1 MVATYPVET
10 LRGKRERMKDRAGGK
25 LLEKG
30 GVVRGEQSVG
40 PRTVGAEEE
49 LSGSA
54 GEKSPGLQKQGK
66 GGGGA
71 RAELQQDFS
80 L

>member
-1 MVATYPVET
+1 MVATYTAET

-25 LLEKG
+25 LLEKR

-40 PRTVGAEEE
+40 PMTVGAEEE

-54 GEKSPGLQKQGK
+54 GREEP
-66 GGGGA
+66 
-71 RAELQQDFS
+71 RATEAT
-80 L
+80 